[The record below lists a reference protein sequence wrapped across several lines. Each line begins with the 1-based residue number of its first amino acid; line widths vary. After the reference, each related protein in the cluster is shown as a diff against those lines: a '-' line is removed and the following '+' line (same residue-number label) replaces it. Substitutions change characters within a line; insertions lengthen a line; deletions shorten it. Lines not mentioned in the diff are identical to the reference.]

1 MSSQSPSLQSY
12 PSCQSLPLS
21 PLRYTLGHTTSKALT
36 ARQQLKL
43 QRCNKYLP
51 LPKLLCKPELI
62 APPQE
67 VGLCGGAASAHPLSL
82 QTIPPSTTAAT
93 TQRHPAPGPDCL
105 GPCCQEGLAQGS
117 KSASH
122 LFILGPCGG
131 YCSLSQLQSDPGG
144 ANECLP
150 CLAN

>member
-21 PLRYTLGHTTSKALT
+21 PQRYTPGDTTSKALT

-51 LPKLLCKPELI
+51 LPKFLSKPELI

-67 VGLCGGAASAHPLSL
+67 GGLCGGAASAHPPSL

-93 TQRHPAPGPDCL
+93 TQRHPAPGPGCL
-105 GPCCQEGLAQGS
+105 GPCCQEGLAQGANLPLTS
-117 KSASH
+117 LFWGRVGITTPSPSCRVTQVGLMSA
-122 LFILGPCGG
+122 
-131 YCSLSQLQSDPGG
+131 
-144 ANECLP
+144 
-150 CLAN
+150 CLA